1 MVTHVNS
8 LGSKR
13 KNQQFSKSRA
23 ALIERFLKKQ
33 GVSPTRLVL
42 VPRGPTA
49 GDKSDRVEF
58 VVEEEEPLGTPVG
71 KATEPATVPTPGID
85 LEMQF

>member
-1 MVTHVNS
+1 MK
-8 LGSKR
+8 KR
-13 KNQQFSKSRA
+13 QKLNFTERE
-23 ALIERFLKKQ
+23 LIERFLKKQ